1 MLHPQYQQRAID
13 IPELGP
19 HTVQASLHTGCCNS
33 YSRLYL
39 SYISTPHL
47 VLMSDWEGGLVK
59 MTLDWQEVVYSSS
72 QLTMDVLQSSAYSRV
87 VVREG
92 YKYRHRDITA

>member
-1 MLHPQYQQRAID
+1 
-13 IPELGP
+13 
-19 HTVQASLHTGCCNS
+19 
-33 YSRLYL
+33 
-39 SYISTPHL
+39 
-47 VLMSDWEGGLVK
+47 MSDWEGGLVK

-72 QLTMDVLQSSAYSRV
+72 QLTMDVLQQQSSAYSRV